1 MKKSLFILVL
11 AGLISGILCSQQAF
25 AAAGENLTAA
35 PEVAAGTPADQTVA
49 PEKTPKVVYN
59 PKEQRDPTLSQDD
72 ELLLDQQRKSHEAA
86 LEKYQKCLAAKEEA
100 EKEQEKQERKY
111 QLCLLKHP
119 EAEVADR
126 IWMDG
131 IIEKEVLIGD
141 KVYGVGSTY
150 LNAKIVAIKPASE
163 SVVFSY
169 KGATFTKKVG
179 AKKRKAI
186 CKRAKPMKEFNC
198 KLDK

>member
-11 AGLISGILCSQQAF
+11 SGLILEVLCSQPLL
-25 AAAGENLTAA
+25 AAGEENLAQ
-35 PEVAAGTPADQTVA
+35 EVQANQKLAS
-49 PEKTPKVVYN
+49 EKTSTVVYN
-59 PKEQRDPTLSQDD
+59 PKEKRDPTLSPDD
-72 ELLLDQQRKSHEAA
+72 ELLLDQQRKLREEALA
-86 LEKYQKCLAAKEEA
+86 KYKKCVADKEAA
-100 EKEQEKQERKY
+100 EKEKEKQERKY

-119 EAEVADR
+119 EAEVADK

-131 IIEKEVLIGD
+131 IIEKEVLIGG

-169 KGATFTKKVG
+169 KGTTFTKKVG
-179 AKKRKAI
+179 AKKKKAI